1 MPDAPAARRAFQT
14 VDGIVLLDKPAGLTS
29 NAALQRVRRL
39 FAARKAGHT
48 GSLDPLATGMLPL
61 CFGEATKFA
70 GHLLDADKTYR
81 VRLRFGEQTDTADAD
96 GSVVATSPITAVSPA
111 DIAAAL
117 PAFRGPISQVPPM
130 YSALKQ
136 GGRRLYELARAG
148 QELPR
153 LPRQVCIHVLEHV
166 GGDSREPILEVRCS
180 KGTYIRSL
188 VEDLAAA
195 LGTLAHVVALRR
207 LAVAPFDTGGMHSL
221 EALTEAAASGA
232 LAAALLPVDAGLAG
246 WPRREL
252 SAAESRSLQAGR
264 ALSLD
269 DSAGGVGPCRVY
281 GPEGRFL
288 GVADASPAGVLTARR
303 LCAP

>member
-1 MPDAPAARRAFQT
+1 MSAGPGPRVAWRQ

-39 FAARKAGHT
+39 YAARKAGHT

-81 VRLRFGEQTDTADAD
+81 VRLRFGLQTDTGDAD
-96 GSVVATSPITAVSPA
+96 GAVTARGERQAVPPA
-111 DIAAAL
+111 ELAAILGRFTGDIL
-117 PAFRGPISQVPPM
+117 QVPPM

-136 GGRRLYELARAG
+136 GGRRLHELARRGETVERPARPVRIH
-148 QELPR
+148 ELAVVVADPETPD
-153 LPRQVCIHVLEHV
+153 LL
-166 GGDSREPILEVRCS
+166 VRCS

-207 LAVAPFDTGGMHSL
+207 LAVAPFDAATMVTL
-221 EALTEAAASGA
+221 EELGEAAAVGD
-232 LAAALLPVDAGLAG
+232 LARYLLPIDAGLAG
-246 WPRREL
+246 WPRISL
-252 SAAESRSLQAGR
+252 SSIEAGR
-264 ALSLD
+264 LRTGQAVTAAD
-269 DSAGGVGPCRVY
+269 AGAGPGRLY
-281 GPEGRFL
+281 GPAGEFL
-288 GVADASPAGVLTARR
+288 GVGDITADGRLVPRR
-303 LCAP
+303 LCAA